1 MRVIVVLFTA
11 LVLVP
16 RACLAQNVDPAKD
29 WNTDISVYVL
39 AAGMSGNTT
48 VHGIPAD
55 VDVPFSKIW
64 DNLEA
69 TGMGRAAVW
78 YRRWGISTDVIYMQ
92 LGATKNNVNVS
103 FDQWVVQPVVEYKA
117 TDWLSPYVGAR
128 YLRLNGSVQGPLG
141 RTPSGAQEWWDPVI
155 GADLRLP
162 ASSKFA
168 LQFRGDIGGFG
179 AGSTISGQLEPLLDW
194 RVKKWVSIQAG
205 YRWFY
210 SDYKTGS
217 GLTCSVTTC
226 GPKARSLERRFI
238 SS

>member
-92 LGATKNNVNVS
+92 LGVTKNNVNVS

-141 RTPSGAQEWWDPVI
+141 RTPSGMQEWLDAVI

-168 LQFRGDIGGFG
+168 LQFHGDIGGFG
-179 AGSTISGQLEPLLDW
+179 AVLLSAANSNPCWIGASRSGFLSRLVTAGSIPITKQVRD
-194 RVKKWVSIQAG
+194 
-205 YRWFY
+205 
-210 SDYKTGS
+210 
-217 GLTCSVTTC
+217 
-226 GPKARSLERRFI
+226 
-238 SS
+238 